1 MENNFNK
8 IPNCNILLYMTFFF
22 LQNVRVLFSDFMRY
36 FQSNN
41 IISRVQRDWSLA
53 YCSKSMI

>member
-8 IPNCNILLYMTFFF
+8 IPNCNILLYMTFF

-41 IISRVQRDWSLA
+41 IISRAQRDWSLA